1 MPELIKPTHKP
12 IKTYYET
19 LAALGK
25 QKIKHEQG
33 LRGAFQ
39 ALLTDLGRKRHWTFV
54 PEQTHRPGAPDGP
67 LVRPDG
73 TLRDDFK
80 MPRGYWE
87 AKDTGDDLDA
97 EIRKK
102 IKKGYP
108 STNIIFEDTRSAV
121 LYQNGKE
128 ESRADLADQQA
139 LCNLLN
145 TFFAHTEPNIENFEK
160 AVDEFKARVPELAK
174 GLVEKIEDAHK
185 TNPKFQKAFQNFFE
199 VCRASLNPNLSI
211 EAVDEMLVQHL
222 LTIRLFHTIF
232 DNEDFNQRNAV
243 AAEIEKVIAALTIKS
258 FSRPQF
264 LKSLDRFYV
273 AIEDAAKDLTEFS
286 EKQHFLNTV
295 YERFFQGYSVKVA
308 DTHGI
313 VYTPQPIVDFMVN
326 SVQEVLKQEFGLE
339 LWSEGVNILDPCT
352 GTGNF
357 VVNILNRIPKKH
369 LPRVYAEQLFAN
381 EVMLLPYYI
390 AALNIEHAYF
400 EKTGEYEPFD
410 GLCFVDTLD
419 LIEYKK
425 DEQVEI
431 TYLTEKNAERVERE
445 KQARVTVII
454 GNPPYNVGQLNEN
467 DNNKNRKYEVID
479 KRISNTYA
487 GDSKASNKN
496 ALSDA
501 YVKFFRWATDRLDGH
516 DGIVCFISNN
526 SFIDQIAFDGMRKHL
541 TQDFTHVYHVDL
553 HGNVRKNPKLSGTT
567 HNVFGIQ
574 VGVGITVAVRHTAS
588 NARSIEYVRVPEF
601 WRKEEKLDFLL
612 QHEKVSAIPRR
623 KSKEATLCWDQLEP
637 TSDHDWLASES
648 TDQFRTFLSLGTKAA
663 KSDELRNVHA
673 VFKTYSR
680 GVATSR
686 DEVVYDFHR
695 NTLERRVCQF
705 IEDYNAEVDRFVHT
719 RGKVNVDDFV
729 KYEKI
734 KWSRDLKLDL
744 KRGNRAEF
752 DATKIRC
759 ALYRPFNTRCLYFD
773 RLMNEEVYVIP
784 SIFPTEDTQRDNVVI
799 VTSDIAFR
807 APHYAALVSR
817 NIPDLHLCAAID
829 AHQCFP
835 FYVYDEDG
843 TNRRENITDWALAEF
858 RTHYKDKKIDKW
870 AIFHY
875 VYGLLHHP
883 GYREKYADCL
893 KRELPHIP
901 YAPDFWAFAK
911 AGKKLAELHLN
922 YEDSKPYDLEEVESD
937 DLPRSTRVEK
947 MKLLGPDG
955 KSARKV
961 DSSAQ
966 CGPKDKYRVWVN
978 DSLTL
983 DGIPPLVFDYR
994 LGNRSALE
1002 WVIDQYQ
1009 VYTDPRSG
1017 ITQDPNREDDPE
1029 YIVRLLGQVTRVSI
1043 ETVNLV
1049 NALPKDFGG

>member
-39 ALLTDLGRKRHWTFV
+39 ALLTGLGRKRHWTLV
-54 PEQTHRPGAPDGP
+54 PELSHRPGAPDGP
-67 LVRPDG
+67 RVVPDA
-73 TLRDDFK
+73 TLRDDFN

-121 LYQNGKE
+121 LIQNRNE
-128 ESRADLADQQA
+128 QLRADLADPQA
-139 LCNLLN
+139 LCDLLN
-145 TFFAHTEPNIENFEK
+145 AFFAHTEPNIDSFEK
-160 AVDEFKARVPELAK
+160 AVDEFKQRVPELAE
-174 GLVEKIEDAHK
+174 GLVKKIRDAHDSNK
-185 TNPKFQKAFQNFFE
+185 PFQHAFDKFFE
-199 VCRASLNPNLSI
+199 VCKASLNPNLSTD
-211 EAVDEMLVQHL
+211 AVDEMLVQHL
-222 LTIRLFHTIF
+222 LTIRLFRTIF
-232 DNEDFNQRNAV
+232 DNEDFNRRNAV
-243 AAEIEKVIAALTIKS
+243 AAEIEKVIDALTGKS
-258 FSRPQF
+258 FDRKTY
-264 LKSLDRFYV
+264 LKSLDLFYV
-273 AIEDAAKDLTEFS
+273 AIEAAAKNLTEFS

-369 LPRVYAEQLFAN
+369 LPRVYAHQLFAN

-419 LIEYKK
+419 MIEAKSYEHYG
-425 DEQVEI
+425 DLFISEE
-431 TYLTEKNAERVERE
+431 NAERV
-445 KQARVTVII
+445 ARQKKAKINVII

-467 DNNKNRKYEVID
+467 DNNKNRKYKIID
-479 KRISNTYA
+479 KRISDTYA
-487 GDSKASNKN
+487 GDSKASNRN

-501 YVKFFRWATDRLDGH
+501 YVKFFRWATDRLDGR
-516 DGIVCFISNN
+516 DGIVCFVSNN
-526 SFIDQIAFDGMRKHL
+526 GFVDQIAFDGMRKHL
-541 TQDFTHVYHVDL
+541 SQDFTHLYHVDL

-574 VGVGITVAVRHTAS
+574 VGVGVTVAVRRAAS
-588 NARSIEYVRVPEF
+588 RAKRIEYLRVPEF

-612 QHEKVSAIPRR
+612 KCENVNGIPSRNEKKNALVWR
-623 KSKEATLCWDQLEP
+623 QVEP
-637 TSDHDWLASES
+637 TTDNIWLASEG
-648 TDQFRTFLSLGTKAA
+648 TEQFRTFLSVGTKIE
-663 KSDELRNVHA
+663 KSSEEENVKS
-673 VFKTYSR
+673 VFKLFSG
-680 GVATSR
+680 GVKSNR
-686 DEVVYDFHR
+686 DDVVYDFDKIPLR
-695 NTLERRVCQF
+695 KRVREF
-705 IEDYNAEVDRFVHT
+705 VENYNAEVDRYQRT
-719 RGKVNVDDFV
+719 DNVRDIDAFV
-729 KYEKI
+729 KYDSI
-734 KWSRDLKLDL
+734 KWSRDLKLDVV
-744 KRGNRAEF
+744 RGHYALF
-752 DATKIRC
+752 DEVKVVSS
-759 ALYRPFNTRCLYFD
+759 LFRPYAKKYLFLD
-773 RLMNEEVYVIP
+773 RILNEEVYGIP
-784 SIFPTEDTQRDNVVI
+784 RVFPNVVGKVINALICVTNEAQIEFSAI
-799 VTSDIAFR
+799 VTNVV
-807 APHYAALVSR
+807 PC
-817 NIPDLHLCAAID
+817 LHLGGRQG
-829 AHQCFP
+829 QCFP

-843 TNRRENITDWALAEF
+843 TNRRENITDWTLAEF

-893 KRELPHIP
+893 KRELPRIP